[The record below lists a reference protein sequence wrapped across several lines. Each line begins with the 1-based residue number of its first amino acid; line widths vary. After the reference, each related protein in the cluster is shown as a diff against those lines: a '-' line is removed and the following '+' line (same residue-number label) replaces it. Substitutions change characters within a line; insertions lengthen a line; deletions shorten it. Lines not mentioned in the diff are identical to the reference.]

1 MIVPWRV
8 IILRIPDPYI
18 KNLNTH
24 FPTDFHERKTV
35 QFLARMKGFFMLR
48 GVQLEKGSYV
58 YFPGGNFKDCLFS
71 SLPGEM
77 TLFDSYVSYG
87 LKAPT
92 SFFIQKL

>member
-1 MIVPWRV
+1 
-8 IILRIPDPYI
+8 
-18 KNLNTH
+18 
-24 FPTDFHERKTV
+24 
-35 QFLARMKGFFMLR
+35 MLR

-77 TLFDSYVSYG
+77 TVFDSYG

-92 SFFIQKL
+92 SLFHSKTVN

>member
-1 MIVPWRV
+1 
-8 IILRIPDPYI
+8 
-18 KNLNTH
+18 
-24 FPTDFHERKTV
+24 
-35 QFLARMKGFFMLR
+35 MLR

-77 TLFDSYVSYG
+77 TLFDSYVSDG

-92 SFFIQKL
+92 SFCSFKNCELDTCMSGMCI